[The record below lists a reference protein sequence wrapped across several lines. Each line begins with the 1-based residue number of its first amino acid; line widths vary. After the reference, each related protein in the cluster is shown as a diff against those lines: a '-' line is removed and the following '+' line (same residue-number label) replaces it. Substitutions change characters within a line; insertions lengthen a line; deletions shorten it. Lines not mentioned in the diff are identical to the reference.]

1 MKKGSVIVELV
12 KLFGMMVVG
21 WILWV
26 FVFAITTTPEE
37 SELVVEPFQGA
48 SLIFGVLTG
57 LIICFGL
64 KYNAMHK
71 AQQATKAAFSNIS
84 VFEER
89 AEKLFDKANRVADK
103 YMDFEGSVQVQIA
116 HERGTAMKGKRI
128 SNAKQFQTAL
138 EGYPDLKANQSI
150 MELLNQ
156 IKDCENKLA
165 NQKFVYNQSVEE
177 YNTLIHSFPAS
188 LLRKIGHFEDAEFY
202 THAEENMVSDE
213 ALGI

>member
-1 MKKGSVIVELV
+1 
-12 KLFGMMVVG
+12 MVVG

-64 KYNAMHK
+64 KYNVMHK

-89 AEKLFDKANRVADK
+89 AEK
-103 YMDFEGSVQVQIA
+103 
-116 HERGTAMKGKRI
+116 
-128 SNAKQFQTAL
+128 
-138 EGYPDLKANQSI
+138 
-150 MELLNQ
+150 
-156 IKDCENKLA
+156 
-165 NQKFVYNQSVEE
+165 NQKLVYNQSVEE

-188 LLRKIGHFEDAEFY
+188 LLRKLVTLKMQSFIRMQRKIWFQMKH
-202 THAEENMVSDE
+202 
-213 ALGI
+213 